1 LSFRFLSRSK
11 KKIESM
17 YMTVLLGFMI
27 ISPKLLMGVTKPRL
41 KMSKKLTGIEL
52 KNIAGIQSQFMPFS
66 FLNAKN

>member
-1 LSFRFLSRSK
+1 
-11 KKIESM
+11 
-17 YMTVLLGFMI
+17 MTVLLGFMI

-66 FLNAKN
+66 FPNAKN